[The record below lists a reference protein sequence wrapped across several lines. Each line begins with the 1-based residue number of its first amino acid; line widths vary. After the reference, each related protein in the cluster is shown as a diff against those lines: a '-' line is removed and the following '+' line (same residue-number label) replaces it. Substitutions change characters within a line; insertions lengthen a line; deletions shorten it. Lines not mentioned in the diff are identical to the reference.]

1 MTKPFKI
8 HDPADSEIPPEPQ
21 PTGRLCPF
29 RSAAIPMPAAK
40 HPITGQQGV
49 AIQFVSG
56 PCVRECAGYDQAG
69 DRNCFERGF
78 AVVAA
83 LRPAFA
89 PELGAGPG

>member
-8 HDPADSEIPPEPQ
+8 HDPADSEVPPEPQ

-29 RSAAIPMPAAK
+29 RSAAIPQQAK
-40 HPITGQQGV
+40 HPVTGQVVTGV
-49 AIQFVSG
+49 AFTSG
-56 PCVRECAGYDQAG
+56 PCVRECAGYDRAG

-83 LRPAFA
+83 LRV
-89 PELGAGPG
+89 PGVVKEGGN